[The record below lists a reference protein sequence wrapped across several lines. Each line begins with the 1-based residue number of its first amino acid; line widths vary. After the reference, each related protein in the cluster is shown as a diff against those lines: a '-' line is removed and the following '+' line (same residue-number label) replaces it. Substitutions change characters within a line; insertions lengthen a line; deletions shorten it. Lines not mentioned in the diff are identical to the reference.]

1 MKFTPRVHKEVEVI
15 VGVQGM
21 LQRSIDQCTEQIRSG
36 KPKRGVPQILTGLF
50 LKTCRSIVDP
60 TLGGVCMGW

>member
-1 MKFTPRVHKEVEVI
+1 MIE
-15 VGVQGM
+15 GVQGM

-50 LKTCRSIVDP
+50 LKTCDSSVDP